1 MLYLAAYQGL
11 RAVEIAGLR
20 GENVHNLD
28 DPPHLVVLGKG
39 NKERVLPL
47 QPRVLAELQAYGLP
61 RRGPVFT
68 MYDNLGRR
76 TTRPITPA
84 RVSAA
89 CGMYLAEAETA
100 ATLHAHFSATALYQT
115 SQDLRLVQDAA
126 PFISSGPASAPRRPL
141 AAGCRRGGA
150 PAVGL
155 TACPRWRRRP
165 EPSHPRSCWCRRP
178 RR

>member
-20 GENVHNLD
+20 RENVHELD
-28 DPPHLVVLGKG
+28 EQLHLVVLGKG

-47 QPRVLAELQAYGLP
+47 APRVLAELQAYGLP

-76 TTRPITPA
+76 STPPISAA

-89 CGMYLAEAETA
+89 CGTYLAEAGTGS
-100 ATLHAHFSATALYQT
+100 TLHALRHFFATALYQT
-115 SQDLRLVQDAA
+115 SQDLRLVQEALGHSSPNITAIYAA
-126 PFISSGPASAPRRPL
+126 FDTSKT
-141 AAGCRRGGA
+141 AGA
-150 PAVGL
+150 MA
-155 TACPRWRRRP
+155 
-165 EPSHPRSCWCRRP
+165 
-178 RR
+178 

>member
-20 GENVHNLD
+20 RENVHDLD

-39 NKERVLPL
+39 SKERILPL

-76 TTRPITPA
+76 TSRPITPA

-89 CGMYLAEAETA
+89 CGTY
-100 ATLHAHFSATALYQT
+100 
-115 SQDLRLVQDAA
+115 
-126 PFISSGPASAPRRPL
+126 PRRPL
-141 AAGCRRGGA
+141 GARRAPPAARAVRHAHRQAAPRG
-150 PAVGL
+150 
-155 TACPRWRRRP
+155 
-165 EPSHPRSCWCRRP
+165 
-178 RR
+178 

>member
-20 GENVHNLD
+20 RENVHDLD

-61 RRGPVFT
+61 RRGSVFT
-68 MYDNLGRR
+68 MFDNTGRR
-76 TTRPITPA
+76 TTRPITAA

-89 CGMYLAEAETA
+89 CGAYLAEARTG
-100 ATLHAHFSATALYQT
+100 ATLHALRHFFATALYQT
-115 SQDLRLVQDAA
+115 TQDLRLVQEALGHTA
-126 PFISSGPASAPRRPL
+126 RTSPPCTRRSTPARPL
-141 AAGCRRGGA
+141 EPWLRSPRQSRMCRDA
-150 PAVGL
+150 
-155 TACPRWRRRP
+155 
-165 EPSHPRSCWCRRP
+165 EPLGPQMWN
-178 RR
+178 